1 MIPLLSHDSFDC
13 KPRSFILC
21 SLCSLCTDLGSLS
34 WDDLE
39 NDLPDE
45 LIPNGGDLGLLP
57 SSNGGGAGGGTAGPG
72 GGGAGSIM
80 PDAAAKHKQLS
91 ELLRAG
97 SSSGSS
103 SLAGGL
109 GAGNTPPGGGT
120 LGGGQL
126 GALGKSPLGHGSPSH
141 SSPQP
146 PKPGGGAN
154 AGVQATNN
162 GGANGGANVAMG
174 MNAGGFN
181 QAMLN
186 SGQAHGM
193 LSQGA
198 VGQQGQVMNGTLGSA
213 GRGRGAMQYQA
224 QASVGAAGA
233 GGAAA
238 GSVLAET
245 LTQAALN
252 AQQASNMNKVR
263 VAVDLYSYLFKKPI
277 FFFFIRFILFLLKG
291 NGHYPN
297 ENLRLNF
304 NECQTTVAKC
314 VANSC
319 LTFEWK

>member
-1 MIPLLSHDSFDC
+1 MIPLPCCDFILKLHPFL
-13 KPRSFILC
+13 ILC
-21 SLCSLCTDLGSLS
+21 SLCYLRADCTLS

-39 NDLPDE
+39 DDLPDE
-45 LIPNGGDLGLLP
+45 LIPNGDLGLLP
-57 SSNGGGAGGGTAGPG
+57 SSNGGGTSGGTAGPG

-80 PDAAAKHKQLS
+80 PDAASKHKQLS

-103 SLAGGL
+103 SVAGSL

-162 GGANGGANVAMG
+162 GGANVAMG

-186 SGQAHGM
+186 SGQAHSM
-193 LSQGA
+193 LSQGS

-224 QASVGAAGA
+224 QAAVGTAGA
-233 GGAAA
+233 GGGAA

-252 AQQASNMNKVR
+252 AQQANNLNKVR
-263 VAVDLYSYLFKKPI
+263 VTVG
-277 FFFFIRFILFLLKG
+277 LL
-291 NGHYPN
+291 
-297 ENLRLNF
+297 
-304 NECQTTVAKC
+304 C
-314 VANSC
+314 
-319 LTFEWK
+319 